1 MQCLSQDRDIGPE
14 QVPNHCPRSLNR
26 ILSADVTSQLLST
39 DVCLK
44 EGRHGLCWR
53 ETLCVLGNL
62 DEERF
67 SWVSSASRED
77 KANPSL
83 LLSCSSSI
91 RTNFGKSWLW
101 FVPLS
106 KTNGLKYSSVMGFS
120 YTCFSLDIGDTI
132 VKWIQAMRMF
142 PSRNL

>member
-1 MQCLSQDRDIGPE
+1 MQTVRMPWGGLGMWRLTRTEEAVPVLSGDRDIGPD

-67 SWVSSASRED
+67 S
-77 KANPSL
+77 
-83 LLSCSSSI
+83 
-91 RTNFGKSWLW
+91 
-101 FVPLS
+101 
-106 KTNGLKYSSVMGFS
+106 
-120 YTCFSLDIGDTI
+120 
-132 VKWIQAMRMF
+132 
-142 PSRNL
+142 